1 MFRYYRYPC
10 SFRCGSFSLVV
21 VQSFLP
27 RKLPGIRVCMCS
39 GTVAHY
45 VTYGGFFFFNAS
57 RFTGVNTYGGAA
69 ANHRTASPRR
79 PAPRRSTT
87 TNRPPFRPVRAFR
100 TWPSALFHVFFLCV
114 FFLFFFLHIL
124 FPLSRTPIIDLPPN
138 IDTPICVSA
147 LGHGFCNRPMIFSC
161 RVQSRRRVDV
171 ASRSQFYASLIKLKR
186 QGKAS
191 IRRCRIFFFFFFF
204 FRFLS
209 LFAEHF
215 S

>member
-114 FFLFFFLHIL
+114 FFLFFFFTYTFSAFTDADNRSTTEYRYANMCLGSRPRIL
-124 FPLSRTPIIDLPPN
+124 QSSDDIFVSRPK
-138 IDTPICVSA
+138 SA
-147 LGHGFCNRPMIFSC
+147 
-161 RVQSRRRVDV
+161 SRRRCV
-171 ASRSQFYASLIKLKR
+171 A
-186 QGKAS
+186 
-191 IRRCRIFFFFFFF
+191 
-204 FRFLS
+204 
-209 LFAEHF
+209 
-215 S
+215 